1 MKPLLSLVALLAT
14 LLTTGACSLAPDYA
28 RTLPPV
34 PASWP
39 AGDAYLRQS
48 EAALPTVTY
57 RDIFRDQRLRTL
69 IETALANNRDL
80 RIAAAN
86 IIEARAQYRIQ
97 RANIFPILSAGAD
110 YTRSQTAS
118 SGTGTGGG
126 FARSGNNFSADIG
139 VSGFEVDLFGRLR
152 SLTTAQQNRWFATE
166 AAARATRLTLVGDI
180 ADAWLAYAA
189 DRSLLDVARN
199 TVTSARRSVELTDA
213 RLKGGIAPRTDLAQA
228 RQILAQAEADV
239 ALQTTA
245 LAQDVNALR
254 LLVGADIAPALLPTA
269 IDSAGPTIAPLP
281 PGLASTV
288 LLRRPDIVQ
297 AEYEL
302 VATDAE
308 IGAARAALFPTISLT
323 GIVGFASDALSSLF
337 SGDSFTW
344 RAGPSL
350 NYPIFRAGAGVA
362 GVEAS
367 RARRDAALAAYE
379 RAIQIGFRDVADA
392 LARQGTIT
400 AQLGAVDAQAAAAA
414 DTFRLTEARYR
425 GGIDTFLA
433 SLDAQRSLYAAQRTQ
448 VNTRLVAAGNRV
460 SLYRALGGDM
470 LLTTGTPTPPPA

>member
-1 MKPLLSLVALLAT
+1 MNRQFALLALLAT
-14 LLTTGACSLAPDYA
+14 SGCSLTSRLDRPA
-28 RTLPPV
+28 PPV

-39 AGDAYLRQS
+39 VGDAYLRQT
-48 EAALPTVTY
+48 EAGLPTVTY
-57 RDIFRDQRLRTL
+57 RDVFRDPSLQAL

-86 IIEARAQYRIQ
+86 IAVARAQYRVQ
-97 RANIFPILSAGAD
+97 RASIFPQLDGGAG
-110 YTRSQTAS
+110 YIRSQTAS

-139 VSGFEVDLFGRLR
+139 VSGFEIDLFGRLR
-152 SLTTAQQNRWFATE
+152 SLSDAQLNRWFATE
-166 AAARATRLTLVGDI
+166 AAARTTRLTLVGDV

-189 DRSLLDVARN
+189 DRSLLGVAQD
-199 TVTSARRSVELTDA
+199 TVANARRSVALTEA
-213 RLKGGIAPRTDLAQA
+213 RLSGGIAPRTDLAQA

-239 ALQTTA
+239 AAQTTA

-254 LLVGADIAPALLPTA
+254 LLVGSGIDPALLPASIDVAAPTVA
-269 IDSAGPTIAPLP
+269 PPPAGLDSAI
-281 PGLASTV
+281 
-288 LLRRPDIVQ
+288 LLRRPDIVE

-302 VATDAE
+302 RATNAE

-344 RAGPSL
+344 RAGPAV
-350 NYPIFRAGAGVA
+350 NYPIFRAGAGRA
-362 GVEAS
+362 GVEVS
-367 RARRDAALAAYE
+367 RARRDAALANYE
-379 RAIQIGFRDVADA
+379 RVIQAGFRDVADG

-400 AQLGAVDAQAAAAA
+400 AQLGAVDRQAEAAGE
-414 DTFRLTEARYR
+414 TFKLTEARYR

-433 SLDAQRSLYAAQRTQ
+433 SLDAQRSFYVAQRAQ
-448 VNTRLVAAGNRV
+448 VNTRLIAASNAVA
-460 SLYRALGGDM
+460 LYRALGGDA
-470 LLTTGTPTPPPA
+470 LVDTAPEPTGR